1 MLGMGT
7 QRDAVVFI
15 DLDGCLVDSS
25 SAIPNAM
32 NAALVDIGLATVPVG
47 VILPLIGPPLQVFAV
62 QLVQRAGGSREQAE
76 PFARAYLGRYEERMA
91 EDSTVY
97 DGIPEALTKLAERS
111 RLVVV
116 TLKRQE
122 LAERLLAELGLAG
135 HLDFVVGADGTEAG
149 KAPVLAQAID
159 RARPSRA
166 VMVGDQPDDMAA
178 ARHAQIPGLGVSW
191 GFGAASD
198 LIAAGATAIVD
209 TPAELAATID
219 DMWGRQR

>member
-116 TLKRQE
+116 TLKRHE
-122 LAERLLAELGLAG
+122 LAERLLAELGLAK

-191 GFGAASD
+191 GFGATNE
-198 LIAAGATAIVD
+198 LVAAGATAIVD
-209 TPAELAATID
+209 TPAELAAKIA
-219 DMWGRQR
+219 DMWGRRR